1 VAGKYGI
8 TYACSRPESPY
19 LMMEYFTGELK
30 AGGVDFKDDDLS
42 VLTVISGAPDSS
54 ALNHNSVRLLE
65 EFSGADIKV
74 HSLDGLSGLENE
86 VAALVG
92 S

>member
-1 VAGKYGI
+1 
-8 TYACSRPESPY
+8 
-19 LMMEYFTGELK
+19 MEYFTGELK
-30 AGGVDFKDDDLS
+30 AGGVNFKDDDLS
-42 VLTVISGAPDSS
+42 VLTVTSGAPDSS

-92 S
+92 VLILMVTVQVLMVIQERNQC